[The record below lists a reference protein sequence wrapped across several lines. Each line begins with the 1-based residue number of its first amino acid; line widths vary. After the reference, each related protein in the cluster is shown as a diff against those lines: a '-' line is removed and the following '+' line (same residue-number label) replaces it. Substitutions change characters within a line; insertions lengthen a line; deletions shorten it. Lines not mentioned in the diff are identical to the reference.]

1 METFTSLLGG
11 AEFWE
16 GVALVVFVGVLVK
29 FGVHGM
35 AARALD
41 DQAQKIKDQLSEAEQ
56 LRAEAEKLLASIKQ
70 EREDAER
77 MSAQILADAQAQ
89 AEQISADARVKL
101 DEQVKRR
108 ADQAKRKIALAEAQA
123 MAEVKA
129 AAVEMAAG
137 AAETVLAG
145 RVGAKKSDPLIDSGL
160 AQMGQ
165 KFG

>member
-1 METFTSLLGG
+1 METFTSLLNR

-29 FGVHGM
+29 FGVHCM

-89 AEQISADARVKL
+89 AEQISAAARVKL

-108 ADQAKRKIALAEAQA
+108 AEQAKRKIAWP
-123 MAEVKA
+123 KP
-129 AAVEMAAG
+129 
-137 AAETVLAG
+137 
-145 RVGAKKSDPLIDSGL
+145 RPWPR
-160 AQMGQ
+160 
-165 KFG
+165 

>member
-16 GVALVVFVGVLVK
+16 GVARVVFVGVLVK

-108 ADQAKRKIALAEAQA
+108 AELA
-123 MAEVKA
+123 
-129 AAVEMAAG
+129 
-137 AAETVLAG
+137 
-145 RVGAKKSDPLIDSGL
+145 
-160 AQMGQ
+160 
-165 KFG
+165 